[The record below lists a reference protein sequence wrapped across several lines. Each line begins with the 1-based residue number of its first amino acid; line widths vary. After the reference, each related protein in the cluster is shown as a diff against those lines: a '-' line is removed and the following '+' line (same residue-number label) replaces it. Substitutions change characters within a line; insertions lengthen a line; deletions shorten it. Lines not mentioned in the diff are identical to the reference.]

1 MIRVARKLIR
11 DESAAAA
18 AELVLALP
26 LLSIAPLPA
35 PQPAIYHAQITIV
48 QSAVQQACTWETAPA
63 RLQQQIEDPIG
74 YPYGVVSAF
83 SCDGDS
89 AAVVAELATR
99 ASAMQAE
106 ARAYRQAHP
115 IGGVR

>member
-1 MIRVARKLIR
+1 MIKALIT
-11 DESAAAA
+11 
-18 AELVLALP
+18 LLLALP

-35 PQPAIYHAQITIV
+35 PQPTIYHAQLAIV

-83 SCDGDS
+83 SCDGDA
-89 AAVVAELATR
+89 AAVVAELAERVAT
-99 ASAMQAE
+99 MQAE
-106 ARAYRQAHP
+106 ARAYREKHP

>member
-1 MIRVARKLIR
+1 MIRTLLAIL
-11 DESAAAA
+11 
-18 AELVLALP
+18 LALP
-26 LLSIAPLPA
+26 LLSVAPVPIARPPAALPIPWAQFMLVTHA
-35 PQPAIYHAQITIV
+35 PRAA
-48 QSAVQQACTWETAPA
+48 QACTWETAPA

-74 YPYGVVSAF
+74 YPFGMVQAF

-89 AAVVAELATR
+89 AAVIAELQTR
-99 ASAMQAE
+99 AAALQAD

>member
-1 MIRVARKLIR
+1 MIRKL
-11 DESAAAA
+11 
-18 AELVLALP
+18 LTLLLALP
-26 LLSIAPLPA
+26 LLSIAPVPA
-35 PQPAIYHAQITIV
+35 AERAIYHAQLAIV
-48 QSAVQQACTWETAPA
+48 QSAAQQACTWDTAPA

-74 YPYGVVSAF
+74 YPFGLVQAF
-83 SCDGDS
+83 SCDGDA

-106 ARAYRQAHP
+106 ARAYREKHP